1 MQCYHLYTD
10 IYSRCAN
17 IDQVLFIN
25 QSGSTL
31 LDKFFENHLQQVND
45 LFAKHEK
52 KFVFLPAVFK
62 DNNIVELVRYNLPM
76 VSPPEAYIKLMRSP
90 LSQIYGLFQRRSCT
104 WAYRIQVKNAPFS
117 LKDDPDSEKTP
128 SPFTGLVFANT
139 RVNNI
144 LPNTTLYNF
153 TPLVD
158 GADEDIWCQLSE
170 WEELFF
176 PTPKQLTRDDF
187 ETDEEYN
194 NWKWSHTPIPPIKAN
209 SIMSYGDTA
218 DDQFPIEAYQLSQ
231 EVRERVEK
239 LRLMGV
245 NELIIK
251 GLFYDQPTLSRMV
264 ITRDWRILLPDYQN
278 REIVMTPL
286 VKAVYI
292 LFLNHPEG
300 ILFKEI
306 GNWKWELLELYERV
320 SGREADNEMRASVAA
335 ICNPLNNSINEKCSR
350 IREAFLREFTDTIA
364 CNYYITGDRATPKG
378 IRLERNLLRFEG
390 GREQSFVCP
399 F

>member
-10 IYSRCAN
+10 TPAN
-17 IDQVLFIN
+17 YADREQVLFIN

-52 KFVFLPAVFK
+52 KFVFLPAVLK
-62 DNNIVELVRYNLPM
+62 DNYIMELAQYNLPM
-76 VSPPEAYIKLMRSP
+76 TPLPKVEDRLMQSP
-90 LSQIYGLFQRRSCT
+90 LSQIYGLFQRQSCT
-104 WAYRIQVKNAPFS
+104 MAYRVQVKDAPFS

-128 SPFTGLVFANT
+128 YPFTGLVFANT
-139 RVNNI
+139 SVDVT

-158 GADEDIWCQLSE
+158 GDDEDIWCQLSE

-176 PTPKQLTRDDF
+176 PTPKQLTRDDSD
-187 ETDEEYN
+187 TDEEYN

-218 DDQFPIEAYQLSQ
+218 DDQFPREAYRLSQ

-239 LRLMGV
+239 LRSMGV

-251 GLFYDQPTLSRMV
+251 GLFYDQPTLSRLV

-320 SGREADNEMRASVAA
+320 SGCEADSEMRASVAA

-390 GREQSFVCP
+390 GREQSLVCP